1 MAVSRQHIVTGLTD
15 LQRLTT
21 FEKGAISYFGAGHAT
36 GKHAESRRKPSLKT
50 VSPIHPSALGGYTIE
65 GPFNRRPSR
74 IARALD
80 RFFYWLGA

>member
-1 MAVSRQHIVTGLTD
+1 MAVSQQHIVTGLTD
-15 LQRLTT
+15 LQRLATL
-21 FEKGAISYFGAGHAT
+21 EKGAITYFGAGSAT
-36 GKHAESRRKPSLKT
+36 GKQADSRRKPSLKT